1 LFGGGKENA
10 MLVREKTAATYL
22 QKFAINLQNALH
34 DFEGEIM
41 SSTRRKREHCRPS
54 RALRLGCLFMAAIFG
69 YSSASSKLRS
79 IEIGIAP
86 NTLLTASS

>member
-1 LFGGGKENA
+1 
-10 MLVREKTAATYL
+10 MRRTTAATYL
-22 QKFAINLQNALH
+22 QKFAIHLEKALR

-54 RALRLGCLFMAAIFG
+54 RALRLGCLFMAVIFG

-79 IEIGIAP
+79 IEIGISP
-86 NTLLTASS
+86 NPLPT